1 MRPTKQ
7 LLGFTAGEC
16 SVIRLAQERYRVGSG
31 GRRALRLAVE
41 MLERAEGGRSLFEL
55 RGEIRRIR
63 DQICRAPLAKLVEAT
78 PSPQLRRIAIALLGQ
93 CGCHVGTQTLRACSR
108 SADEQIRRA
117 AAKSLRRMN
126 EWLALED
133 FSHDMSPH
141 VRRLATPR
149 GGSDYRERLERY
161 KSRLTPR
168 EVSAMHGEVFMS
180 PTIDWKT
187 SRRIRPASFFREI
200 LERIRRTVRR
210 LPSGQKPI

>member
-7 LLGFTAGEC
+7 LLGFAAGEC
-16 SVIRLAQERYRVGSG
+16 SVIRLAQDRYRVGSG

-41 MLERAEGGRSLFEL
+41 LLERAEAGRSLFEL
-55 RGEIRRIR
+55 RGDIRRIR
-63 DQICRAPLAKLVEAT
+63 HQICRAPLAKLVEAT
-78 PSPQLRRIAIALLGQ
+78 PNPHLRRIAIALLGQ
-93 CGCHVGTQTLRACSR
+93 CGGHVGTQTLRACAGA
-108 SADEQIRRA
+108 ADVEIRRA

-133 FSHDMSPH
+133 FSHDASLQ
-141 VRRLATPR
+141 VRRLAAPR
-149 GGSDYRERLERY
+149 GNYDYRARLERY

-187 SRRIRPASFFREI
+187 SRRIRPASLFREI